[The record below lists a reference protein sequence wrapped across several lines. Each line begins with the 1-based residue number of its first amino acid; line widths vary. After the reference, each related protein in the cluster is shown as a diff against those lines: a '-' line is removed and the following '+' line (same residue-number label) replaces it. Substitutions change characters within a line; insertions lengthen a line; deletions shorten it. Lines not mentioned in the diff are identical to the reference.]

1 MDFFYIFIVIYR
13 GYYIRAKL
21 IDFAVREF
29 LDKVNKDELKNQ
41 MVNLGAGFDSTYF
54 RLKALNLL
62 NRTLFIEV
70 IGVFSHSN
78 IVFLLTI
85 IYALIK
91 VDFPDVISRKINLI
105 KSNSVLNSLCPDLEK
120 VKDINGNLGTKLS

>member
-1 MDFFYIFIVIYR
+1 MFFYI
-13 GYYIRAKL
+13 
-21 IDFAVREF
+21 
-29 LDKVNKDELKNQ
+29 
-41 MVNLGAGFDSTYF
+41 
-54 RLKALNLL
+54 
-62 NRTLFIEV
+62 
-70 IGVFSHSN
+70 SN
-78 IVFLLTI
+78 IVFLSDI